1 MTRAVVFDLDGT
13 VADTADLVGGNRRRV
28 PADVLMLSPPGEG
41 TRELRF
47 DDHRESIPGSLAALG
62 YRVAIVTASPPA
74 YASTLADLLNIDFE
88 RLLAGGQC
96 SKAEKLRQLAD
107 FWGIDPI
114 DMCYVGDR
122 YQDPN
127 SDDIDAADEAGC
139 EFIPAEDIAVLRHLP
154 RITTNTSGHDTASR
168 SSPDS
173 PSGDRVPCPNPRC
186 TNTASATL
194 ARLGFRSPICRTNF
208 RASPPLRP
216 VGETGGT
223 RQVVD
228 AFIGL
233 KNDPGRQDRRE
244 LQTRFL
250 TGVPQTARDCVIDR
264 DLNEGRFQFPPWLLS
279 KSEIR
284 LDSELRALAMEAA
297 ARLFPVLPPRGPIL
311 SDFLGADVPVESLVP
326 YRDGHK
332 ALMQKLKDFRNRS
345 TGSGPEVHQSLGYFP
360 ALALAGH
367 LRPVVARSLE
377 RPVLVPVPCHDFS
390 NAHPGQ
396 FSRRLGER
404 VARLIDIPLLPV
416 LDHGTGLSNIRYMN
430 DHAISNLGVGLQ
442 EHLETADYGGLLEA
456 ILLDDQYT
464 AGRSMRAAMESLW
477 GEGWNVLKAMTWSQ
491 SMQHDL
497 YCPSR
502 CFFRDHVGPSWN
514 DCFCPHMAALFDAEN
529 F

>member
-13 VADTADLVGGNRRRV
+13 LADTADLVSGNRRRE
-28 PADVLMLSPPGEG
+28 PAHVLALSPPGEG
-41 TRELRF
+41 IRNLRF
-47 DDHRESIPGSLAALG
+47 DDERERIPGDLAALG

-88 RLLAGGQC
+88 RLLAGGRD
-96 SKAEKLRQLAD
+96 SKAEKLCQLAD

-154 RITTNTSGHDTASR
+154 RITTNTSGHDTAAR
-168 SSPDS
+168 SAPDG

-186 TNTASATL
+186 TNTASVTL
-194 ARLGFRSPICRTNF
+194 ARLGFRCPICRTNF

-216 VGETGGT
+216 VRETGGT

-250 TGVPQTARDCVIDR
+250 SGVPQKARDCVVDR

-279 KSEIR
+279 NSEIR

-311 SDFLGADVPVESLVP
+311 TNYLGADVRVESLVP

-332 ALMQKLKDFRNRS
+332 ALMQKLKDFRNRR

-367 LRPVVARSLE
+367 LRPFVDSQPEPEWPL
-377 RPVLVPVPCHDFS
+377 VLVPVPCHDFS
-390 NAHPGQ
+390 YAHPGQ
-396 FSRRLGER
+396 FSLRLAER
-404 VARLIDIPLLPV
+404 VAKLIDIPLLPV
-416 LDHGTGLSNIRYMN
+416 LDHGTGLSDIRFKD
-430 DHAISNLGVGLQ
+430 DHALSNLGVGLQ
-442 EHLETADYGGLLEA
+442 EHLETADYDGPLA

-464 AGRSMRAAMESLW
+464 AGRSMRAAMDSL
-477 GEGWNVLKAMTWSQ
+477 EGRGWSVVKAMTWSQ
-491 SMQHDL
+491 SMQHDVH
-497 YCPSR
+497 CPSR
-502 CFFRDHVGPSWN
+502 CFLRDHVGPSFN
-514 DCFCPHMAALFDAEN
+514 DCACPHMS
-529 F
+529 

>member
-1 MTRAVVFDLDGT
+1 VTKAVVFDLDGT
-13 VADTADLVGGNRRRV
+13 LADTADLVGGNSRRK
-28 PADVLMLSPPGEG
+28 PADVLMTSEPGARG
-41 TRELRF
+41 RSWRF
-47 DDHRESIPGSLAALG
+47 DDHRDLIPGNLAALG
-62 YRVAIVTASPPA
+62 YRVAIVTASPTA

-88 RLLAGGQC
+88 RLLAGGPR
-96 SKAEKLRQLAD
+96 SKAEKLRHLAD
-107 FWGIDPI
+107 FWGIDSI

-168 SSPDS
+168 SAPDS

-186 TNTASATL
+186 TNTATVTL
-194 ARLGFRSPICRTNF
+194 ARLGFRCPICRTNF

-216 VGETGGT
+216 VVETGGT

-250 TGVPQTARDCVIDR
+250 SSVPQKARDCVIER
-264 DLNEGRFQFPPWLLS
+264 DLSEGRFQFPPWLLS

-284 LDSELRALAMEAA
+284 QDSELRALAMEAA

-311 SDFLGADVPVESLVP
+311 TTFQGDDVPVESLVP

-367 LRPVVARSLE
+367 LRPVVARSPDRLA
-377 RPVLVPVPCHDFS
+377 LVPVPCHDFS

-396 FSRRLGER
+396 FSLRLAER

-416 LDHGTGLSNIRYMN
+416 LDHGTGLSDIRFKN
-430 DHAISNLGVGLQ
+430 DHALSNLGVGLQ
-442 EHLETADYGGLLEA
+442 EHLETADYDGPLA

-464 AGRSMRAAMESLW
+464 RGRSMRAAMDSLE
-477 GEGWNVLKAMTWSQ
+477 GEGWSVVKAMTWSQ
-491 SMQHDL
+491 SMQHDVH
-497 YCPSR
+497 CPSR
-502 CFFRDHVGPSWN
+502 CFFRDRLGPSWT
-514 DCFCPHMAALFDAEN
+514 DCACPHLAIALDMEN